1 MAKPLVIV
9 ESPAKAKTLGRFL
22 GNRYRVEASY
32 GHIRDLPESA
42 AEVPKDIK
50 EKEWGRLGVDVESD
64 FTPYYVVPSDKRKQ
78 VAHLK
83 TAVKEAS
90 ELLLATDPDRE
101 GESISW
107 HLAQLLKPRIPVR
120 RIVFH
125 EITEDA
131 VKEALAN
138 PSDVNENLVR
148 AQESRRILDRLY
160 GYTLSPVLWKKVQ
173 TGLSA
178 GRVQSVAVRL
188 IVEREEERRAFR
200 AGVFWDLEASMEGEG
215 RRFVATLVR
224 IGDQRIASGKDFD
237 PQTGRLKNQVR
248 LIDEASAG
256 ALVDAM
262 VGNLPWTVSSV
273 EQKPGVE
280 RPAPPFTTSTLTQEA
295 SRKLGFATERT
306 MQVAQRLFQGL
317 EGVGGGQGLITY
329 HRTDSTTLSDKAL
342 GESARV
348 IREIFGAEFHDGPR
362 RYQTR
367 VKNAQEAHEAIRP
380 TDFRL
385 TPAQLEGALD
395 FDELRVYE
403 LIWKR
408 TMASQMVDARVL
420 RTTLE
425 ISAKGTGGEVAVL
438 TASGKAIEFAGF
450 RRAYVEGSDDPAAE
464 LEEQEAI
471 LPQCRVGDRIH
482 RDGSTPI
489 ALLDTVPKR
498 HETTPPARYTEAS
511 LIKELERLGIGRP
524 STYAPTIATI
534 VRRGYVFR
542 QSKALVPSFTAFAVT
557 KLLREHFGDFVETD
571 FTAEMEDDLDEIS
584 RGEREWVA
592 FLKQFYYG
600 DKKHRGLLPAVE
612 HGAEKADY
620 PVLTLGEDDDSG
632 EPVRVRIGR
641 FGPFVQVGE
650 GGPGRTASLPEDVA
664 PADLTVEKALEL
676 VRAKAEGPRTL
687 GTDPATGLPVF
698 VMNGRYGAY
707 VQLGETPIKGQ
718 RAKVKGEEASKV
730 KGEGASKGKG
740 GDAKPKR
747 ASLQAG
753 MSEDTVTLDE
763 ALRLLSLPRVLGL
776 HPDDNEPVVTNFGR
790 FGPYVKHGDEF
801 RSLESEEDVF
811 GISFDAA
818 LALLRAPK
826 QSRRRQ
832 TQKKVLRELSADGST
847 LKLMAGRYG
856 PYVTDGTTN
865 ASLPRGTS
873 PESLTYAQAA
883 ELIAA
888 RRDAVPMPRRRA
900 RGQGARPQGSG
911 PRPQS
916 GPRGQAPGTRP
927 KATGRRRARRP
938 DS

>member
-22 GNRYRVEASY
+22 GNKYRVEASY

-50 EKEWGRLGVDVESD
+50 EKEWGRLGVDVDSD
-64 FTPYYVVPSDKRKQ
+64 FTPYYVVPNDKRKQ

-83 TAVKEAS
+83 SAVKEAS

-107 HLAQLLKPRIPVR
+107 HLTQVLKPKVPVR

-131 VKEALAN
+131 VKDALDN
-138 PSDVNENLVR
+138 PGELNENLVR

-160 GYTLSPVLWKKVQ
+160 GYTLSPLLWKKVQ

-188 IVEREEERRAFR
+188 IVEREEERRRFR
-200 AGVFWDLEASMEGEG
+200 TGVYWDFEATLKGDG
-215 RRFVATLVR
+215 REFIATLVR
-224 IGDQRIASGKDFD
+224 VGDQRVATGKDFD
-237 PQTGRLKNQVR
+237 PSTGALKAHNVR
-248 LIDEASAG
+248 LLDEAATSR
-256 ALVDAM
+256 LLDA
-262 VGNLPWTVSSV
+262 VRANVPWTVTSV

-295 SRKLGFATERT
+295 SRKLGFSTERT
-306 MQVAQRLFQGL
+306 MQIAQRLFQGVD
-317 EGVGGGQGLITY
+317 VGDGQMEGLITY

-342 GESARV
+342 NESARV
-348 IREIFGAEFHDGPR
+348 IGELFGAEYYDGPR

-385 TPAQLEGALD
+385 APSQLQGVLD
-395 FDELRVYE
+395 GDDLRLYE
-403 LIWKR
+403 LVWKR

-420 RTTLE
+420 RTALE
-425 ISAKGTGGEVAVL
+425 ISAQGPDGAMAVL

-471 LPQCRVGDRIH
+471 LPQCAVGDRIH
-482 RDGSTPI
+482 RDGSTPMT
-489 ALLDTVPKR
+489 LLDTQPKR
-498 HETTPPARYTEAS
+498 HETTPPARFTEAS

-524 STYAPTIATI
+524 STFAPTIATI

-542 QSKALVPSFTAFAVT
+542 QGKALVPSFTAFAVT

-571 FTAEMEDDLDEIS
+571 FTAEMEEDLDEIS
-584 RGEREWVA
+584 RGEREWIA
-592 FLKQFYYG
+592 FLREFYFG

-612 HGAEKADY
+612 KGQEKADY
-620 PVLTLGEDDDSG
+620 PLLDLGADPESG
-632 EPVRVRIGR
+632 DPVRVRIGR
-641 FGPFVQVGE
+641 FGPFVQVGD
-650 GGPGRTASLPEDVA
+650 GGPGRTASLPDDVA
-664 PADLTVEKALEL
+664 PADLTVARALEL
-676 VRAKAEGPRTL
+676 VRAKAEGPRSL
-687 GTDPATGLPVF
+687 GVDPATGQNVY
-698 VMNGRYGAY
+698 VMTGRFGAY
-707 VQLGETPIKGQ
+707 VQLGETPEPAPKSQ
-718 RAKVKGEEASKV
+718 KSKV
-730 KGEGASKGKG
+730 KSQKSAE
-740 GDAKPKR
+740 KPKR

-753 MSEDTVTLDE
+753 MTESTVTLDE
-763 ALRLLSLPRVLGL
+763 ALKLLSLPRVVGL
-776 HPDDNEPVVTNFGR
+776 HPDDNEPITTNFGR

-801 RSLESEEDVF
+801 RSLESDDDVF
-811 GISFDAA
+811 TISFDAA

-832 TQKKVLRELSADGST
+832 GAQKKTLRELTHDGTT
-847 LKLMAGRYG
+847 LKVLAGRYG

-865 ASLPRGTS
+865 ASIPKTMS
-873 PESLTYAQAA
+873 PDAITYEQAQ
-883 ELIAA
+883 ELLAA
-888 RRDAVPMPRRRA
+888 RRDAAPTPRR
-900 RGQGARPQGSG
+900 G
-911 PRPQS
+911 
-916 GPRGQAPGTRP
+916 GT
-927 KATGRRRARRP
+927 KRRAGGSRKTSRATA
-938 DS
+938 

>member
-1 MAKPLVIV
+1 MAAKPLVIV

-22 GNRYRVEASY
+22 GNKYRVEASY

-42 AEVPKDIK
+42 SEVPKEIK
-50 EKEWGRLGVDVESD
+50 AKDWGRLGVDVEQD

-83 TAVKEAS
+83 TAVKDAS

-107 HLAQLLKPRIPVR
+107 HLTQVLKPRVPVR

-131 VKEALAN
+131 VREALDN
-138 PSDVNENLVR
+138 PADVNENLVR

-200 AGVFWDLEASMEGEG
+200 SAEYWDLEASLKGDG
-215 RRFVATLVR
+215 REFVATLVR
-224 IGDQRIASGKDFD
+224 INDQRIATGKDFD
-237 PQTGRLKNQVR
+237 AQTGALKNQAVR
-248 LIDEASAG
+248 LLDGTTTQGLVEAVRAN
-256 ALVDAM
+256 V
-262 VGNLPWTVSSV
+262 PWTVTGV

-295 SRKLGFATERT
+295 SRKLGFSTERT
-306 MQVAQRLFQGL
+306 MQVAQRLFQGVD
-317 EGVGGGQGLITY
+317 VGNGQMEGLITY
-329 HRTDSTTLSDKAL
+329 HRTDSTTLSDKAIN
-342 GESARV
+342 ESARV
-348 IREIFGAEFHDGPR
+348 IREMFGGEYYDGPR

-385 TPAQLEGALD
+385 APSQLEGVLD
-395 FDELRVYE
+395 PDDVRIYE

-425 ISAKGTGGEVAVL
+425 ISAQGPAGETAVF

-471 LPQCRVGDRIH
+471 LPQCSVGDRIH

-489 ALLDTVPKR
+489 TLVGAEPKR
-498 HETTPPARYTEAS
+498 HETVPPARFTEAS

-542 QSKALVPSFTAFAVT
+542 QGKALVPSFTAFAVT
-557 KLLREHFGDFVETD
+557 KLLREHFGDFVESD

-584 RGEREWVA
+584 RGEREWIA
-592 FLKQFYYG
+592 FLRRFYYG
-600 DKKHRGLLPAVE
+600 DRKHRGLLPAVE

-620 PVLTLGEDDDSG
+620 PVLDLGIDPESG
-632 EPVRVRIGR
+632 EAGPHSDRSVRSIRAGWRGWTGTNGVIARGRGSGGSHRRQGARTGAREGGRSANAWRRSGDRSERLRDERAVWRVRAAGGDSRSHEARGR
-641 FGPFVQVGE
+641 
-650 GGPGRTASLPEDVA
+650 
-664 PADLTVEKALEL
+664 
-676 VRAKAEGPRTL
+676 KAE
-687 GTDPATGLPVF
+687 
-698 VMNGRYGAY
+698 
-707 VQLGETPIKGQ
+707 
-718 RAKVKGEEASKV
+718 
-730 KGEGASKGKG
+730 
-740 GDAKPKR
+740 KPKR

-753 MSEDTVTLDE
+753 MTDSTVTLEE
-763 ALRLLSLPRVLGL
+763 ALKLLSLPRVVGI
-776 HPDDNEPVVTNFGR
+776 HPDDNEPITTNFGR

-801 RSLESEEDVF
+801 RSLESDDDVF
-811 GISFDAA
+811 NISFDAA

-826 QSRRRQ
+826 QSRRRPAA
-832 TQKKVLRELSADGST
+832 QKKVLRELTENGTT
-847 LKLMAGRYG
+847 LKILAGRYG

-865 ASLPRGTS
+865 ASIPKTTA
-873 PESLTYAQAA
+873 PEALTYAQAA
-883 ELIAA
+883 ELLAA
-888 RRDAVPMPRRRA
+888 RRDAAPAARRGRA
-900 RGQGARPQGSG
+900 R
-911 PRPQS
+911 PR
-916 GPRGQAPGTRP
+916 AAKATA
-927 KATGRRRARRP
+927 ATGRSRRKAVGA
-938 DS
+938 

>member
-1 MAKPLVIV
+1 MAAKPLVIV

-22 GNRYRVEASY
+22 GNKYRVEASY

-42 AEVPKDIK
+42 AEVPKEIK
-50 EKEWGRLGVDVESD
+50 EKEWGRLGVDIESD

-83 TAVKEAS
+83 TAVKDAS

-107 HLAQLLKPRIPVR
+107 HLAQVLKPKVPVR

-131 VKEALAN
+131 VREALRN
-138 PSDVNENLVR
+138 PAGVNENLVR

-160 GYTLSPVLWKKVQ
+160 GYTLSPLLWKKVQ

-200 AGVFWDLEASMEGEG
+200 TGVYWDIEAKLTGEG
-215 RRFVATLVR
+215 REFTATLVR
-224 IGDQRIASGKDFD
+224 IDDQRVATGKDFD
-237 PQTGRLKNQVR
+237 AQTGTLKNQNVR
-248 LIDEASAG
+248 LLDEATTG
-256 ALVDAM
+256 ALLDAM
-262 VGNLPWTVSSV
+262 RGHLPWTVTSV

-295 SRKLGFATERT
+295 SRKLGFSTERT
-306 MQVAQRLFQGL
+306 MQIAQRLFQGVD
-317 EGVGGGQGLITY
+317 VGNGQMEGLITY

-348 IREIFGAEFHDGPR
+348 IREMFGAEYYDGPR

-385 TPAQLEGALD
+385 APSQLEGVLD
-395 FDELRVYE
+395 SDELRIYE
-403 LIWKR
+403 LVWKR

-420 RTTLE
+420 RTTME
-425 ISAKGTGGEVAVL
+425 ISTQGANGETAVL

-471 LPQCRVGDRIH
+471 LPQAKVGDRIH
-482 RDGSTPI
+482 DNGSTPI
-489 ALLDTVPKR
+489 SLLGVEPKR
-498 HETTPPARYTEAS
+498 HETTPPARFTEAS

-524 STYAPTIATI
+524 STFAPTIATI

-542 QSKALVPSFTAFAVT
+542 QGKALVPSFTAFAVT

-571 FTAEMEDDLDEIS
+571 FTAEMEEDLDEIS
-584 RGEREWVA
+584 RGEREWIA
-592 FLKQFYYG
+592 FLKQFYFG

-612 HGAEKADY
+612 KGTEKADY
-620 PVLTLGEDDDSG
+620 PVLDLGSDPESG

-641 FGPFVQVGE
+641 FGPFVQMAE

-664 PADLTVEKALEL
+664 PADLTVDKALEL
-676 VRAKAEGPRTL
+676 VRAKAEGPRAL
-687 GTDPATGLPVF
+687 GVDPATGQNVY
-698 VMNGRYGAY
+698 VMTGRYGAY
-707 VQLGETPIKGQ
+707 VQLGETPEAAPKKKGQ
-718 RAKVKGEEASKV
+718 KAE
-730 KGEGASKGKG
+730 
-740 GDAKPKR
+740 KPKR
-747 ASLQAG
+747 SSLQAG
-753 MSEDTVTLDE
+753 MTESTITLDE
-763 ALRLLSLPRVLGL
+763 ALRLLSLPRVVGL
-776 HPDDNEPVVTNFGR
+776 HPDDNEPIVTNFGR

-801 RSLESEEDVF
+801 RSLESEDDVF
-811 GISFDAA
+811 NVSFDAA
-818 LALLRAPK
+818 LELLRAPK
-826 QSRRRQ
+826 QTRRRQ
-832 TQKKVLRELSADGST
+832 ASQRKVLRELTQNGT
-847 LKLMAGRYG
+847 TIKLMAGRYG

-865 ASLPRGTS
+865 ASIPKTIS
-873 PESLTYAQAA
+873 PDAVTYEQAM
-883 ELIAA
+883 ELLAA
-888 RRDAVPMPRRRA
+888 RRDAAPMPRRGAKKRAGGGSRSTGRA
-900 RGQGARPQGSG
+900 RKLVGA
-911 PRPQS
+911 
-916 GPRGQAPGTRP
+916 
-927 KATGRRRARRP
+927 
-938 DS
+938 

>member
-1 MAKPLVIV
+1 MAAKPLVIV

-22 GNRYRVEASY
+22 GPKFRVEASY

-42 AEVPKDIK
+42 AEVPKEIK
-50 EKEWGRLGVDVESD
+50 DQEWGRLGVDVERE
-64 FTPYYVVPSDKRKQ
+64 FKPYYVVPADKKKQ

-83 TAVKEAS
+83 SALKDAS
-90 ELLLATDPDRE
+90 EVFLATDPDRE

-107 HLAQLLKPRIPVR
+107 HLTQVLKPKVPVR

-131 VKEALAN
+131 VREALDN
-138 PSDVNENLVR
+138 PSHLDENLVR

-160 GYTLSPVLWKKVQ
+160 GYTLSPLLWKKVQ

-178 GRVQSVAVRL
+178 GRVQSVAVRV

-200 AGVFWDLEASMEGEG
+200 SAAYWDLEATLRGDG
-215 RRFVATLVR
+215 REFTAALVRVNDQRVAT
-224 IGDQRIASGKDFD
+224 GKDFD
-237 PQTGRLKNQVR
+237 ASTGELRNTQVRLLDEAATGRLADAVR
-248 LIDEASAG
+248 RN
-256 ALVDAM
+256 V
-262 VGNLPWTVSSV
+262 PWTVSAV

-295 SRKLGFATERT
+295 SRKLGFSTERT
-306 MQVAQRLFQGL
+306 MQAAQRLFQGL
-317 EGVGGGQGLITY
+317 DTGNGEMEGLITY

-342 GESARV
+342 QESARV
-348 IREIFGAEFHDGPR
+348 IREMFGGEYYESPR
-362 RYQTR
+362 RYQTK

-385 TPAQLEGALD
+385 APSRLEGVLD
-395 FDELRVYE
+395 PDDLKIYDLV
-403 LIWKR
+403 WKR

-420 RTTLE
+420 RTTIE
-425 ISAKGTGGEVAVL
+425 FSAQGAAGETAVF

-471 LPQCRVGDRIH
+471 LPQCQVGDRVH
-482 RDGSTPI
+482 GVQGAPETGGASPM
-489 ALLDTVPKR
+489 ALVGVEPKR
-498 HETTPPARYTEAS
+498 HETSPPARFTEAS

-542 QSKALVPSFTAFAVT
+542 QGKALVPSFTAFAVT

-571 FTAEMEDDLDEIS
+571 FTAEMEEDLDEIS
-584 RGEREWVA
+584 RGEREWIA
-592 FLKQFYYG
+592 FLKQFYFG

-612 HGAEKADY
+612 RGAQQADY
-620 PVLTLGEDDDSG
+620 PVLDLGIDPDSS

-664 PADLTVEKALEL
+664 PADLSSSRALEL
-676 VRAKAEGPRTL
+676 VRAKAEGPRSL
-687 GTDPATGLPVF
+687 GVDSATGQQVY

-707 VQLGETPIKGQ
+707 VQLGETPEPAPK
-718 RAKVKGEEASKV
+718 
-730 KGEGASKGKG
+730 SKGKG
-740 GDAKPKR
+740 QKAKVAAAPKPKR

-753 MSEDTVTLDE
+753 MTESTVTIEE
-763 ALRLLSLPRVLGL
+763 ALKLLSLPRVVGL
-776 HPDDNEPVVTNFGR
+776 HPDDNEPITTNFGR
-790 FGPYVKHGDEF
+790 FGPYVKHNDEF
-801 RSLESEEDVF
+801 RSLESDEDVF
-811 GISFDAA
+811 AISFDAA

-832 TQKKVLRELSADGST
+832 ASQKKVLRELTKDGST
-847 LKLMAGRYG
+847 LRVLAGRYG
-856 PYVTDGTTN
+856 PYVTDGTVN
-865 ASLPRGTS
+865 ASIPKGANPDAVTF
-873 PESLTYAQAA
+873 EQAI
-883 ELIAA
+883 ELLEA
-888 RRDAVPMPRRRA
+888 RRNAAPSPKRA
-900 RGQGARPQGSG
+900 G
-911 PRPQS
+911 
-916 GPRGQAPGTRP
+916 
-927 KATGRRRARRP
+927 GRRRAEPASAPRSAKRKAAGA
-938 DS
+938 

>member
-22 GNRYRVEASY
+22 GSKYRVEASF

-42 AEVPKDIK
+42 AEVPKEIK
-50 EKEWGRLGVDVESD
+50 EKDWGRLGVDVDQD
-64 FTPYYVVPSDKRKQ
+64 FTPYYVVPGDKKKQ

-83 TAVKEAS
+83 VALKDAS

-107 HLAQLLKPRIPVR
+107 HLAQVLKPRVPVH

-125 EITEDA
+125 EITEEA
-131 VKEALAN
+131 VKEALEH

-200 AGVFWDLEASMEGEG
+200 TAVYWDLAATLKGEG
-215 RRFVATLVR
+215 REFIATLVR
-224 IGDQRIASGKDFD
+224 VGDQRIASGKDFD
-237 PQTGRLKNQVR
+237 PSTGELKNATAR
-248 LIDEASAG
+248 LLDEQATG
-256 ALVDAM
+256 TLVDALRAN
-262 VGNLPWTVSSV
+262 VPWTVTSV

-306 MQVAQRLFQGL
+306 MQIAQRLFQGVDAVDSQ
-317 EGVGGGQGLITY
+317 GGLITY

-342 GESARV
+342 QESSRV
-348 IREIFGAEFHDGPR
+348 IRSMFGPEYHDGPR

-380 TDFRL
+380 TNFNL
-385 TPAQLEGALD
+385 TPSQLEGVLD
-395 FDELRVYE
+395 SDELRLYE
-403 LIWKR
+403 LVWKR

-420 RTTLE
+420 RTSLE
-425 ISAKGTGGEVAVL
+425 ISAKGPGGETAVL

-471 LPQCRVGDRIH
+471 LPKCQVGDQIH
-482 RDGSTPI
+482 GADQAGRPLQGAEDAI
-489 ALLDTVPKR
+489 VLLGIDPKR
-498 HETTPPARYTEAS
+498 HETSPPARFTEAS

-534 VRRGYVFR
+534 VRRGYVVR
-542 QSKALVPSFTAFAVT
+542 QGKALVPSFTAFAVT
-557 KLLREHFGDFVETD
+557 KLLRDHFGDFVESD
-571 FTAEMEDDLDEIS
+571 FTAEMEEDLDEIS
-584 RGEREWVA
+584 RGERESNE
-592 FLKQFYYG
+592 FLKQFYFG
-600 DKKHRGLLPAVE
+600 TKKHRGLLPAAE
-612 HGAEKADY
+612 KGAENADY
-620 PVLTLGEDDDSG
+620 PLLDLGIDS
-632 EPVRVRIGR
+632 ESNETVRVRIGR

-650 GGPGRTASLPEDVA
+650 GGPGRTASLPDDIA
-664 PADLTVEKALEL
+664 PADLSVDKAMEL

-687 GTDPATGLPVF
+687 GVDPATGQNVY

-707 VQLGETPIKGQ
+707 VQLGETPEPPAKKTRGQ
-718 RAKVKGEEASKV
+718 VVE
-730 KGEGASKGKG
+730 
-740 GDAKPKR
+740 KPKR
-747 ASLQAG
+747 SSLQGA
-753 MSEDTVTLDE
+753 MTESTVTLEE
-763 ALRLLSLPRVLGL
+763 ALKLLSLPRVVGV
-776 HPDDNEPVVTNFGR
+776 HPDDNEPIVTNFGR
-790 FGPYVKHGDEF
+790 FGPYVKHKDEF
-801 RSLESEEDVF
+801 RSLESEDDVF
-811 GISFDAA
+811 SISFDAA
-818 LALLRAPK
+818 LALILAPK

-832 TQKKVLRELSADGST
+832 SAAKTVIKELAKDGLT
-847 LKLMAGRYG
+847 IKLLSGRYG
-856 PYVTDGTTN
+856 PYVTDGSLN
-865 ASLPRGTS
+865 ASLPKTMN
-873 PESLTYAQAA
+873 PDALTYEQAV
-883 ELIAA
+883 ELLAA
-888 RRDAVPMPRRRA
+888 RKDAAPMQRRGGFKRRA
-900 RGQGARPQGSG
+900 AKSTGSK
-911 PRPQS
+911 P
-916 GPRGQAPGTRP
+916 
-927 KATGRRRARRP
+927 RARKAAGA
-938 DS
+938 

>member
-22 GNRYRVEASY
+22 GNKYRVEASY

-42 AEVPKDIK
+42 AEVPKEIK

-64 FTPYYVVPSDKRKQ
+64 FTPYYVVPGDKRKQ

-83 TAVKEAS
+83 AAVKEAS

-107 HLAQLLKPRIPVR
+107 HLAQILKPRVPVR

-200 AGVFWDLEASMEGEG
+200 TGVFWDLEASLQGDG
-215 RRFVATLVR
+215 RQFVATLVR
-224 IGDQRIASGKDFD
+224 IGDQRVASGKDFD
-237 PQTGRLKNQVR
+237 PQTGRLKNQSVR
-248 LIDEASAG
+248 LLDESAAR
-256 ALVDAM
+256 ALDDAM
-262 VGNLPWTVSSV
+262 RSHLPWVVSSV
-273 EQKPGVE
+273 EQKPGAE

-317 EGVGGGQGLITY
+317 EGVGNGQGLITY
-329 HRTDSTTLSDKAL
+329 HRTDSTTLSDKAIA
-342 GESARV
+342 ESARV
-348 IREIFGAEFHDGPR
+348 IREIFGPDYYDAPR

-380 TDFRL
+380 TDFRV

-395 FDELRVYE
+395 SDELRVYE

-420 RTTLE
+420 RTSLE
-425 ISAKGTGGEVAVL
+425 ITAEGSGGEAAIL

-471 LPQCRVGDRIH
+471 LPQCKVGDRID
-482 RDGSTPI
+482 RDGRTPI
-489 ALLDTVPKR
+489 TLLDTVPKR
-498 HETTPPARYTEAS
+498 HETTPPARFTEAS

-557 KLLREHFGDFVETD
+557 KLLRDHFGDFVETD

-592 FLKQFYYG
+592 FLRQFYYG

-612 HGAEKADY
+612 DGAEKADY
-620 PVLTLGEDDDSG
+620 PVLILGEDDASG

-664 PADLTVEKALEL
+664 PADMTVEKALEL

-687 GTDPATGLPVF
+687 GADPATGLPVF

-707 VQLGETPIKGQ
+707 VQLGGTP
-718 RAKVKGEEASKV
+718 
-730 KGEGASKGKG
+730 EGKKAE
-740 GDAKPKR
+740 KPKR

-753 MSEDTVTLDE
+753 MTEDTITLDE
-763 ALRLLSLPRVLGL
+763 ALRLLSLPRQVGL

-811 GISFDAA
+811 GISFEAA
-818 LALLRAPK
+818 LTLLRAPK

-832 TQKKVLRELSADGST
+832 TQKKMLRELSGSGST

-856 PYVTDGTTN
+856 PYVTDGSTN

-873 PESLTYAQAA
+873 PESLTYEQAM

-888 RRDAVPMPRRRA
+888 RRDSAPAPRRGGATRRTDAPVTSRKTARKRKAAGPRARA
-900 RGQGARPQGSG
+900 RG
-911 PRPQS
+911 
-916 GPRGQAPGTRP
+916 
-927 KATGRRRARRP
+927 
-938 DS
+938 